1 MIDKKEVNKLS
12 NIMFELTVAYGLT
25 PQKVV
30 EETGVDYNTVVRIQ
44 SANPFVESD
53 DFVKVR
59 EYVSQYYDTVIKK

>member
-1 MIDKKEVNKLS
+1 MIDKREVEGLS
-12 NIMFELTVAYGLT
+12 NIMFELTVAHGLT

-30 EETGVDYNTVVRIQ
+30 TATDVDYNTVVRIQ

-59 EYVSQYYDTVIKK
+59 EYVSKYYESRR

>member
-25 PQKVV
+25 PHKVA

-59 EYVSQYYDTVIKK
+59 EFVSRIITP

>member
-1 MIDKKEVNKLS
+1 MIDKREVEGLS

-30 EETGVDYNTVVRIQ
+30 TATDVDYNTVVRIQ

-59 EYVSQYYDTVIKK
+59 DYVSKYYENRR